1 MEIEN
6 KIKNIMNDNFNSNH
20 IQIDEN
26 TKLFSGGLNLTSIN
40 MLRLVLL
47 LEKEFNIKIN
57 ANYFSEEY
65 FLDIKSLVKLI
76 NKLVNEN
83 I

>member
-40 MLRLVLL
+40 MLRLVLKL
-47 LEKEFNIKIN
+47 TQIIFPKNISWILK
-57 ANYFSEEY
+57 
-65 FLDIKSLVKLI
+65 V
-76 NKLVNEN
+76 
-83 I
+83 